1 MFGVNAFQCSEREQ
15 SEGSVNGRNFSCGI
29 AILLGVAMT
38 ATWALSQIEAP
49 VKHIKSPGWF
59 LQGSAP
65 REDMA
70 RADAIGRAA
79 DTRNP
84 LTACAE
90 DIPKLC
96 PGLSGPGQR
105 SCMSKQPAKLS
116 AVCRD
121 ALASAA
127 PPSSLGVPPCVDSTV
142 CSPSGTRGG
151 RNQLQRIEWKQT
163 MGYKFAYPYNLPT
176 GGDGVLGVAFD
187 REGYFW
193 AYQRSP
199 VGRPTL
205 FKFDSNRKIILTVG
219 DDVLGHL
226 DKVHGMTVDG
236 DGNLWIAASNS
247 ALVMKVSPNGKLLLT
262 IGERGHRG
270 DWVESKGQ
278 RLLWQPLDIAIGPR
292 GDVFIAE
299 GHGDESPNDVD
310 SADPTN
316 NQGAA
321 RIIHLN
327 RDGKFVNQWY
337 GDRVGQGHFYS
348 AHTVAIDPKTD
359 ELWVGDREEY
369 RFVLFKQSGEFV
381 RTIQM
386 RNLTCAIRFDPHG
399 EPWVSDGMDGQVL
412 RVDRDGNVLGA
423 IGGGQ
428 GKAEGQFMES
438 NYMTWDKYGNIYLGD
453 TILPRVTELIAPRK

>member
-1 MFGVNAFQCSEREQ
+1 MRTQKNNSRGGFSVSRSNFGGAAIAF
-15 SEGSVNGRNFSCGI
+15 GI
-29 AILLGVAMT
+29 ALGVSGLIQTGAQ
-38 ATWALSQIEAP
+38 AAGA
-49 VKHIKSPGWF
+49 KSPDWF

-65 REDMA
+65 PDDLA
-70 RADAIGRAA
+70 RADAITRAA
-79 DTRNP
+79 DPQDP
-84 LTACAE
+84 LTACAG

-96 PGLSGPGQR
+96 PDLPRPGQR
-105 SCMSKQPAKLS
+105 SCLTKQTAKLS
-116 AVCRD
+116 GQCRE
-121 ALASAA
+121 ALASAP

-142 CSPSGTRGG
+142 CSPVGG
-151 RNQLQRIEWKQT
+151 ARHPQRPQARRVETDDGLQIRLSLS
-163 MGYKFAYPYNLPT
+163 LPP

-187 REGYFW
+187 RDGNFW

-205 FKFDSNRKIILTVG
+205 FKFDSNRKIVQTIG

-226 DKVHGMTVDG
+226 DKVHGMTIDS
-236 DGNLWIAASNS
+236 DGNLWIAAANS
-247 ALVMKVSPNGKLLLT
+247 ALVMKVSPAGKLLLT

-278 RLLWQPLDIAIGPR
+278 RLLWQPLDIAVGPH
-292 GDVFIAE
+292 GDIFIAE

-321 RIIHLN
+321 RIIHLDK
-327 RDGKFVNQWY
+327 DGKFINQWY
-337 GDRVGQGHFYS
+337 GNGVGQGHFYS
-348 AHTVAIDPKTD
+348 AHTVAVDPKTG
-359 ELWVGDREEY
+359 LVWVGDREEY
-369 RFVLFKQSGEFV
+369 RFVLFKQNGEFV

-386 RNLTCAIRFDPHG
+386 RNLTCSLRFDPHG
-399 EPWVSDGMDGQVL
+399 EPWLADGMDGQVL
-412 RVDRDGNVLGA
+412 KIDRDGNVLGA

-438 NYMTWDKYGNIYLGD
+438 NYMTWDKAGNIYLGD
-453 TILPRVTELIAPRK
+453 TILPRITELVAPKK